1 MGRYRD
7 KFINVVL
14 VNYSWICFLRQIFK
28 HCFGTL
34 ISMQAK
40 RMFLILSDLSLILK
54 IDNLEFYL
62 K

>member
-28 HCFGTL
+28 HWYFDN
-34 ISMQAK
+34 SMQAK

-54 IDNLEFYL
+54 IYNLESYL